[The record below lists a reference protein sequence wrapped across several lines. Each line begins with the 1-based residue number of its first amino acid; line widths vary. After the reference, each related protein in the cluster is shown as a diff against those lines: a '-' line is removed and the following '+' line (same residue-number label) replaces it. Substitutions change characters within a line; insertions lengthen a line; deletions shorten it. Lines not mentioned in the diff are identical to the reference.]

1 MHSMKKA
8 LSGAFFVVCAAPTST
23 IPRMTDFRWMTEA
36 DVTELGALARRIWNA
51 HYIHLISQ
59 SQIDYML
66 EKGYSPESLTR
77 QLASGHQFL
86 LALVNEAMVGF
97 VSVGPLRDIG
107 NPILRGDNADA
118 HSYFLH
124 KFYIAEEHRGTGMGK
139 ALLAELLH
147 RLPNLRK
154 LRLQVARKNVNSWNF
169 YLTQGFTIE
178 QEADFDIGNGFVMA
192 DYVMEKIVGT
202 PRY

>member
-1 MHSMKKA
+1 MK
-8 LSGAFFVVCAAPTST
+8 SY
-23 IPRMTDFRWMTEA
+23 RWMTEA
-36 DVTELGALARRIWNA
+36 DVDALGALARRIWNA
-51 HYIHLISQ
+51 HYIHFISQ

-66 EKGYSPESLTR
+66 EKSYSPESLTR

-97 VSVGPLRDIG
+97 VSVGSLRDIE
-107 NPILRGDNADA
+107 NLILRGDNADTQ
-118 HSYFLH
+118 SYFLH

-139 ALLAELLH
+139 ALLAELLS
-147 RLPNLRK
+147 RQPNIRR

-192 DYVMEKIVGT
+192 DYVMQKIVL
-202 PRY
+202 